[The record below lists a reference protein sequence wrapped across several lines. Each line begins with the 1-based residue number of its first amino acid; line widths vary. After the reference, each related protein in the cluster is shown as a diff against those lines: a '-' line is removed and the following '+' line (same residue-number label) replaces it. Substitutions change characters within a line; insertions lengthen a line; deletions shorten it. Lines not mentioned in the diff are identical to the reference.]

1 MTSNS
6 TAQIR
11 ADDQAH
17 FFHPWESL
25 SDWGRAERF
34 VAARG
39 EGIYLWDSSGKR
51 YIDGPGGQWCVNI
64 GYGRAELAEVAA
76 QQMLELPYYSPW
88 LATAE
93 APAQLAAKL
102 SELAPQ
108 GMNAVQFTCGGSTAV
123 DTALRTVHF
132 VNNRRGLPDK
142 KVVLAR
148 EKGYHG
154 STYLAA
160 SVSGKERDLSHF
172 DILKDQVHFLPD
184 VSPHLRPDGV
194 TLEDWCDRKVDD
206 LEQAIL
212 RIGPDRVGAF
222 IAEPVLCSGG
232 VIIPPEGY
240 HRRTLEICR
249 KYDVFYIS
257 DEVVTSFGRLGHWF
271 ASEDVFG
278 IVPDFI
284 TTAKGLTS
292 GYLPLGACLIHDRVL
307 EMITGPDHDVLF
319 PNGYTYSGH
328 PVCCAVALKN
338 IEIIEREG
346 LLDHVKA
353 VAPHFLARLE
363 RLRSSPVVGD
373 VRGIGLV
380 GCIEGML
387 GDGDTPL
394 AVQRDLGGRLD
405 AVCEEMGLIV
415 RPLINRAVFS
425 PALTITEAQID
436 EMFDILDAAVER
448 VAAEFAA

>member
-1 MTSNS
+1 MT
-6 TAQIR
+6 A
-11 ADDQAH
+11 
-17 FFHPWESL
+17 
-25 SDWGRAERF
+25 
-34 VAARG
+34 
-39 EGIYLWDSSGKR
+39 
-51 YIDGPGGQWCVNI
+51 
-64 GYGRAELAEVAA
+64 
-76 QQMLELPYYSPW
+76 
-88 LATAE
+88 
-93 APAQLAAKL
+93 
-102 SELAPQ
+102 
-108 GMNAVQFTCGGSTAV
+108 
-123 DTALRTVHF
+123 
-132 VNNRRGLPDK
+132 
-142 KVVLAR
+142 
-148 EKGYHG
+148 
-154 STYLAA
+154 
-160 SVSGKERDLSHF
+160 
-172 DILKDQVHFLPD
+172 
-184 VSPHLRPDGV
+184 
-194 TLEDWCDRKVDD
+194 
-206 LEQAIL
+206 
-212 RIGPDRVGAF
+212 
-222 IAEPVLCSGG
+222 
-232 VIIPPEGY
+232 
-240 HRRTLEICR
+240 
-249 KYDVFYIS
+249 
-257 DEVVTSFGRLGHWF
+257 FGRLGHWF

-448 VAAEFAA
+448 VATEFAA

>member
-1 MTSNS
+1 MLSNS

-11 ADDQAH
+11 ADDRSH
-17 FFHPWESL
+17 FFHPWEAL
-25 SDWGRAERF
+25 DEWGKAERF

-39 EGIYLWDSSGKR
+39 EGIYLWDAEGRR

-64 GYGRAELAEVAA
+64 GYGRKEMAEVAA
-76 QQMLELPYYSPW
+76 QQMIELPYMSPW

-93 APAQLAAKL
+93 APAKLAAKL
-102 SELAPQ
+102 AEISPD

-142 KVVLAR
+142 KVVIAR

-154 STYLAA
+154 STYLSA
-160 SVSGKERDLSHF
+160 SVSGKERDLSCF
-172 DILKDQVHFLPD
+172 DTLKEQVHFLPD
-184 VSPHLRPDGV
+184 ISPNTRPDGMSI
-194 TLEDWCDRKVDD
+194 EAWCDAKVAD

-212 RIGPDRVGAF
+212 EIGPDRVGAF

-232 VIIPPEGY
+232 VVIPPEGY
-240 HRRTLEICR
+240 HQRTLEICR

-271 ASEDVFG
+271 ASQDVFG
-278 IVPDFI
+278 IEPDFI

-307 EMITGPDHDVLF
+307 DMITGPDHEVLF

-338 IEIIEREG
+338 IEIVETEG

-353 VAPHFLARLE
+353 VSPHFLSRLE
-363 RLRSSPVVGD
+363 ALRSSPVVGD

-387 GDGDTPL
+387 SKDTSL
-394 AVQRDLGGRLD
+394 TMQRDLGARLD
-405 AVCEEMGLIV
+405 DVCEEMGLIV

-425 PALTITEAQID
+425 PALTITEEQID
-436 EMFDILDAAVER
+436 DMFDILEAALNR
-448 VAAEFAA
+448 VATEYA